1 MTLKDNLYE
10 AAWQLSVG
18 IPLKKMRNRVI
29 FRNIKL
35 KMNASEIIIKGLEE
49 AVVFV
54 KDPHIGH

>member
-1 MTLKDNLYE
+1 
-10 AAWQLSVG
+10 VG